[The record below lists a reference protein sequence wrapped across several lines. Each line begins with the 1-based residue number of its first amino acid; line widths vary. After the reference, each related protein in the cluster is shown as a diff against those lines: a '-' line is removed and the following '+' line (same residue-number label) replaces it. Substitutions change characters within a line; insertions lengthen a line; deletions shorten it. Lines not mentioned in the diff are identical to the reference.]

1 MEPQEL
7 REIIER
13 MGGRWV
19 APTPPPRLRV
29 AELGTDSRTISDN
42 AIFVALQG
50 PRFDGHAF
58 LGEARRRGAVASIV
72 SRSRVDGLSPES
84 GPYIAV
90 DDPLEALES
99 VARWNREHLDL
110 EVVAVTGS
118 VGKTSTKEFLATVLA
133 GRFEVRSAPK
143 SFNNRIGVAVTL
155 LSAGP
160 RTEVLVVELG
170 ASGPG
175 EISFLSRA
183 VRPRRVV
190 LTEIAP
196 AHLEGFG
203 DLAGVVAAK
212 SEVFE
217 GLEEGGSAVLKHG
230 VEGFERFRARVKGPV
245 RTFGW
250 GAGDYAITDCQR
262 VRLGSRASPGHPYD
276 DYGYHFTL
284 NGTENFILPVP
295 GRHNVANAAA
305 AIAVA
310 RDLGMRW
317 EEIRSSLAECRL
329 PPLRFE
335 VTEQGGVVVVDDS
348 YNASP
353 RSMEAAIDEWLE
365 LAAPPPVPAGKNGA
379 ARQLVAVLGDMLE
392 MGSASRRLHEDVG
405 CRLASSGARL
415 LVTIGGDSRW
425 IAEAFRREGGGADTV
440 HFASAKDALPLL
452 QRDVRPGDR
461 VLFKASR
468 GIGLDALVK
477 QFKGWLASVGPACDS
492 TEPRGGG

>member
-1 MEPQEL
+1 MEPLEL
-7 REIIER
+7 GEIIER
-13 MGGRWV
+13 AGGRWV
-19 APTPPPRLRV
+19 GAAPPPSIRV
-29 AELGTDSRTISDN
+29 AELGTDTRTIADN
-42 AIFVALQG
+42 AVFVALEG

-58 LGEARRRGAVASIV
+58 LGDARRRGAVASIV
-72 SRSRVDGLSPES
+72 CRGRLADLPPES

-90 DDPLEALES
+90 EDPLAALER
-99 VARWNREHLDL
+99 VARWNRDRLGL
-110 EVVAVTGS
+110 EVIAVTGS

-170 ASGPG
+170 ASAPG
-175 EISFLSRA
+175 EISFLSRT

-212 SEVFE
+212 SEVFD
-217 GLEEGGSAVLKHG
+217 GLEEGGSAILKHG
-230 VEGFERFRARVKGPV
+230 VEGCERFRARVKGPV

-250 GAGDYAITDCQR
+250 GAGDFAITDCQR
-262 VRLGSRASPGHPYD
+262 VRLGGSASPGHPHD
-276 DYGYHFTL
+276 DYGYHFTI
-284 NGTENFILPVP
+284 NGSENFILPVP

-317 EEIRSSLAECRL
+317 DEIRSSLAGCRL

-335 VTEQGGVVVVDDS
+335 VTEENGVVVIDDS
-348 YNASP
+348 YNANP
-353 RSMEAAIDEWLE
+353 RSMEAAIDEWLA
-365 LAAPPPVPAGKNGA
+365 LATPSAAGGANGS
-379 ARQLVAVLGDMLE
+379 ARPLVAVLGDMLE
-392 MGSASRRLHEDVG
+392 MGAASRRLHEEVG
-405 CRLASSGARL
+405 RRLSGSGARL
-415 LVTIGGDSRW
+415 LITVGADSRW
-425 IAEAFRREGGGADTV
+425 IGEAFRGEGGCADAV
-440 HFASAKDALPLL
+440 HCASAMDALPLL
-452 QRDVRPGDR
+452 RSAVRPGDR

-477 QFKGWLASVGPACDS
+477 AFKSWLASAARAGSAGAP
-492 TEPRGGG
+492 PQGGG

>member
-1 MEPQEL
+1 MEPMEI
-7 REIIER
+7 REIIEKA
-13 MGGRWV
+13 GGRWI
-19 APTPPPRLRV
+19 APAPPPALRV
-29 AELGTDSRTISDN
+29 AEIGTDSRTISDD

-72 SRSRVDGLSPES
+72 SEARVEALPPAS
-84 GPYIAV
+84 GPYIVV
-90 DDPLEALES
+90 DDPLEALERL
-99 VARWNREHLDL
+99 ARWNRDRLAI

-118 VGKTSTKEFLATVLA
+118 VGKTSTKGFLATVLA
-133 GRFEVRSAPK
+133 GRFEVRSAPR

-160 RTEVLVVELG
+160 RTEVLIVELG
-170 ASGPG
+170 ASAPG

-183 VRPRRVV
+183 VRPRRIVI
-190 LTEIAP
+190 TEIAP

-217 GLEEGGSAVLKHG
+217 GLEEGGSAVIKHG
-230 VEGFERFRARVKGPV
+230 VEGFDVFRRRVKGPV

-250 GAGDYAITDCQR
+250 GAGDLAVTDCQR
-262 VRLGSRASPGHPYD
+262 VRLGGPASPGHPHD

-284 NGTENFILPVP
+284 NGTENFLLPVP
-295 GRHNVANAAA
+295 GRHNVLNAAA

-317 EEIRSSLAECRL
+317 DEIRSSLAGCRL

-335 VTEQGGVVVVDDS
+335 VTEERGIVVVDDS

-353 RSMEAAIDEWLE
+353 RSMEAAIDEWLA
-365 LAAPPPVPAGKNGA
+365 LAGPREKHASNGG
-379 ARQLVAVLGDMLE
+379 ARPLVAVLGDMLE
-392 MGSASRRLHEDVG
+392 MGAASRRLHEDVG
-405 CRLASSGARL
+405 RRLAGTGARL
-415 LVTIGGDSRW
+415 LITVGADSRW
-425 IAEAFRREGGGADTV
+425 TAEAFVREGGGETA
-440 HFASAKDALPLL
+440 HFASAPEALPLL
-452 QRDVRPGDR
+452 RSAVRPGDR

-477 QFKGWLASVGPACDS
+477 EFKAWLAAPPSGAPPAS
-492 TEPRGGG
+492 ERPRGGG